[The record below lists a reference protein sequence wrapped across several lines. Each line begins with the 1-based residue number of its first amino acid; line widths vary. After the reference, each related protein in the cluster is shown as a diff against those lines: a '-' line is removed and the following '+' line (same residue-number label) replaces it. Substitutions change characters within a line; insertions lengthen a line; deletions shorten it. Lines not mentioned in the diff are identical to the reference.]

1 LFGLTEGV
9 RSGVGEN
16 AVDEGFRMGAHD
28 LNSSVKIAAIIE
40 K

>member
-16 AVDEGFRMGAHD
+16 AVDEGFRLSAHN
-28 LNSSVKIAAIIE
+28 LASSTGIAAMIAD
-40 K
+40 